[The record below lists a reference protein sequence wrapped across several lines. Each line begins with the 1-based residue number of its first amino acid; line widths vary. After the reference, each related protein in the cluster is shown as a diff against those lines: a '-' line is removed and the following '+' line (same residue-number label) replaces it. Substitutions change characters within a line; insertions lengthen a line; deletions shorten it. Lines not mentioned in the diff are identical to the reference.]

1 MSLANLSIK
10 ARLLIGFGAVLALTL
25 GLGVFSMNTMDSL
38 SGLTTKLYKHPFTV
52 TTAMLQAATASGAT
66 IVTHSFHHFS
76 PHGVSG
82 AVIIAES
89 HLAIHTW
96 PEHGFAAV
104 DFFTCGHVDMEQGLA
119 VLKKAFGATGETRLE
134 LERGPLR
141 ALSPR

>member
-1 MSLANLSIK
+1 MTALGRHLLVEFTGCDATSLA
-10 ARLLIGFGAVLALTL
+10 VLEQ
-25 GLGVFSMNTMDSL
+25 
-38 SGLTTKLYKHPFTV
+38 V
-52 TTAMLQAATASGAT
+52 TSAMLQAAEASGAT

-104 DFFTCGHVDMEQGLA
+104 DFFSCGAVDMDRGLA
-119 VLKKAFGATGETRLE
+119 ILKAAFSATRETRLE

-141 ALSPR
+141 TVSP

>member
-1 MSLANLSIK
+1 MSAPTSTPGSALG
-10 ARLLIGFGAVLALTL
+10 RHLLVEFTGCDAAVLADL
-25 GLGVFSMNTMDSL
+25 DR
-38 SGLTTKLYKHPFTV
+38 V
-52 TTAMLQAATASGAT
+52 TAAMLEAARASGAT

-104 DFFTCGHVDMEQGLA
+104 DYFSCGA
-119 VLKKAFGATGETRLE
+119 VETARAVAFLEAAFGAASTETLC
-134 LERGPLR
+134 LTRGPLGR
-141 ALSPR
+141 LDG

>member
-1 MSLANLSIK
+1 MRGPDDKATVSALGHHLLVEFTGCDAGALAD
-10 ARLLIGFGAVLALTL
+10 L
-25 GLGVFSMNTMDSL
+25 GR
-38 SGLTTKLYKHPFTV
+38 V
-52 TTAMLQAATASGAT
+52 TSAMIQAAEASGAT
-66 IVTHSFHHFS
+66 VVTHSFHHFS

-104 DFFTCGHVDMEQGLA
+104 DFFSCGHVDMGRGLA
-119 VLKKAFGATGETRLE
+119 MLKSVFDATGETRLE

-141 ALSPR
+141 KVNS

>member
-1 MSLANLSIK
+1 MSALGRHLLAEFTGCDATSLAD
-10 ARLLIGFGAVLALTL
+10 L
-25 GLGVFSMNTMDSL
+25 GL
-38 SGLTTKLYKHPFTV
+38 V
-52 TTAMLQAATASGAT
+52 TSAMLRAAEASGAT

-104 DFFTCGHVDMEQGLA
+104 DFFSCGDVDMDRGLA
-119 VLKKAFGATGETRLE
+119 LLKAAFSATEETRLV

-141 ALSPR
+141 AVSP

>member
-1 MSLANLSIK
+1 MTALGHHLLAEFTGCAPASLADLQ
-10 ARLLIGFGAVLALTL
+10 G
-25 GLGVFSMNTMDSL
+25 
-38 SGLTTKLYKHPFTV
+38 V
-52 TTAMLQAATASGAT
+52 TTAMLRAAEAAGAT

-104 DFFTCGHVDMEQGLA
+104 DFFSCGAVDMDRGLA
-119 VLKKAFGATGETRLE
+119 LLEAAFGATGETRLL

-141 ALSPR
+141 TVSP

>member
-1 MSLANLSIK
+1 MHGLDEEAPMTALGHHLLAEFSGCDASSLAD
-10 ARLLIGFGAVLALTL
+10 L
-25 GLGVFSMNTMDSL
+25 GR
-38 SGLTTKLYKHPFTV
+38 V
-52 TTAMLQAATASGAT
+52 TSAMLQAAEASGAT
-66 IVTHSFHHFS
+66 VVTHSFHHFS

-104 DFFTCGHVDMEQGLA
+104 DFFSCGDVDMIRGLA
-119 VLKKAFGATGETRLE
+119 VLKVAFGAKEEVRLA

-141 ALSPR
+141 ALTL

>member
-1 MSLANLSIK
+1 MSALGRHLLAEFTGCAPASLADLQ
-10 ARLLIGFGAVLALTL
+10 G
-25 GLGVFSMNTMDSL
+25 
-38 SGLTTKLYKHPFTV
+38 V
-52 TTAMLQAATASGAT
+52 TTAMLQAASVSGAT

-104 DFFTCGHVDMEQGLA
+104 DFFSCGAVDMDRSIA
-119 VLKKAFGATGETRLE
+119 HLKAAFGASGEIRLE
-134 LERGPLR
+134 MERGPLR
-141 ALSPR
+141 VLPS

>member
-1 MSLANLSIK
+1 MTALGHHLLAEFTGCEPASLADLE
-10 ARLLIGFGAVLALTL
+10 
-25 GLGVFSMNTMDSL
+25 GVTS
-38 SGLTTKLYKHPFTV
+38 
-52 TTAMLQAATASGAT
+52 AMLQAAKASGAT

-104 DFFTCGHVDMEQGLA
+104 DYFSCGSVDAKAALV
-119 VLKKAFGATGETRLE
+119 VLQAAFGATAVETLS
-134 LERGPLR
+134 LTRGPLSR
-141 ALSPR
+141 PD

>member
-1 MSLANLSIK
+1 MTALGHHLLVEFSGCDPAALAD
-10 ARLLIGFGAVLALTL
+10 LAQ
-25 GLGVFSMNTMDSL
+25 VSA
-38 SGLTTKLYKHPFTV
+38 
-52 TTAMLQAATASGAT
+52 AMLQAAEASGAT

-104 DFFTCGHVDMEQGLA
+104 DFFTCGTIALDRGLGILRVALGAQGESRLA
-119 VLKKAFGATGETRLE
+119 

-141 ALSPR
+141 VLRD

>member
-1 MSLANLSIK
+1 MTALGRHLLVEFTGCEPTALADLD
-10 ARLLIGFGAVLALTL
+10 
-25 GLGVFSMNTMDSL
+25 GVTA
-38 SGLTTKLYKHPFTV
+38 
-52 TTAMLQAATASGAT
+52 AMLEAARASGAT

-104 DFFTCGHVDMEQGLA
+104 DFFSCGAVDMDRGLA
-119 VLKKAFGATGETRLE
+119 VLKAAFAATCETRLA

-141 ALSPR
+141 TISL

>member
-1 MSLANLSIK
+1 MTPLGHHLLAEFTGCEAAPL
-10 ARLLIGFGAVLALTL
+10 ADLDRVTAV
-25 GLGVFSMNTMDSL
+25 
-38 SGLTTKLYKHPFTV
+38 
-52 TTAMLQAATASGAT
+52 MLQAAAASGAT

-104 DFFTCGHVDMEQGLA
+104 DFFSCGGVDMDRGLA
-119 VLKKAFGATGETRLE
+119 VLKAAFGATGETRLE

-141 ALSPR
+141 ALKP

>member
-1 MSLANLSIK
+1 MTALGHHLLAEFTGCDPASLTDLE
-10 ARLLIGFGAVLALTL
+10 G
-25 GLGVFSMNTMDSL
+25 
-38 SGLTTKLYKHPFTV
+38 V
-52 TTAMLQAATASGAT
+52 TTAMLHAAEASGAT

-96 PEHGFAAV
+96 PEHSFAAV
-104 DFFTCGHVDMEQGLA
+104 DFFSCGAVDMDRGLA
-119 VLKKAFGATGETRLE
+119 LLKAAFGATGETRLL

-141 ALSPR
+141 TVSP

>member
-1 MSLANLSIK
+1 MSALGRHLLVEYTGCDAAILADLERI
-10 ARLLIGFGAVLALTL
+10 
-25 GLGVFSMNTMDSL
+25 
-38 SGLTTKLYKHPFTV
+38 
-52 TTAMLQAATASGAT
+52 TTAMLDAARASGAT

-96 PEHGFAAV
+96 PEHRFAAV
-104 DFFTCGHVDMEQGLA
+104 DFFSCGPVDMDRGLA
-119 VLKKAFGATGETRLE
+119 VLRTAFKAAGETRMT

-141 ALSPR
+141 AIHP